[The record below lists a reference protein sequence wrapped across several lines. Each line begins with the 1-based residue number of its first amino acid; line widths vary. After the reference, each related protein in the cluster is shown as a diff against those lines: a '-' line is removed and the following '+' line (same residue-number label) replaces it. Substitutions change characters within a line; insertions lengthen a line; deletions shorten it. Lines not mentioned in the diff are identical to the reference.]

1 MAMEGDTWNRDVDYV
16 AVQRVVSGD
25 WPLPELQE
33 KEQRVAARL
42 MFQAEVS
49 DKEVARRL
57 GISERTVARWRE
69 AAADVV
75 G

>member
-1 MAMEGDTWNRDVDYV
+1 MEGDTWHRDVDYV
-16 AVQRVVSGD
+16 AVRRVVNGD

-33 KEQRVAARL
+33 KEQRVAAEL
-42 MFQAEVS
+42 MYQAEVD

-69 AAADVV
+69 ARADVV
-75 G
+75 A